1 MLTILLEKNGY
12 RAVSGYSGTEAL
24 FLNLL
29 AYLFDPY
36 YTVEMARSSS
46 GLGLSIARRLTEDM
60 GGKMEAEKRD
70 GGLSISVFFS

>member
-36 YTVEMARSSS
+36 YTVEMARSSIC
-46 GLGLSIARRLTEDM
+46 LSIARRLTEEM
-60 GGKMEAEKRD
+60 GGKVEAEKRD
-70 GGLSISVFFS
+70 GRLSVSVFFP